1 MSYIKKYLFF
11 IPLCVCCYIGYT
23 QNSDTIFWNKSY
35 RLKFDDFKSTPDFDN
50 EIAKAISY
58 LGFTLPSYVKNDTI
72 YINLNSYF
80 VKKKSWFIKEKKLQ
94 MKIKIYLLTNRGT
107 LI

>member
-80 VKKKSWFIKEKKLQ
+80 VKKNLGLLKKKKLQ